1 VRKINKKWVAVIV
14 LVLIVGTTILSLDK
28 IRDYYVKSKL
38 EPQTELL
45 KASQNMAAAKSY
57 RYSLSSDFTVEG
69 RKEVISRVAG
79 EKDEG
84 NTHIKGEMV
93 NTPVDI
99 YYIDRIIY
107 NYDSF
112 SKHWLEIDSGTDKAE
127 ELFISELNPLS
138 NFRFKEINNVEK
150 SGFEFVDG
158 AECLVVKCKPTVESQ
173 LLETLWKD
181 FEYRFWIDY
190 REGFIKKASLNAVNK
205 KMPKTVLHISVGFKD
220 LNKKIEIKAPD
231 TSKKN

>member
-1 VRKINKKWVAVIV
+1 MRKINKKWIVLMV
-14 LVLIVGTTILSLDK
+14 LVLVAATTILSLDK
-28 IRDYYVKSKL
+28 IRDYYIKSKL
-38 EPQTELL
+38 EPRTELL
-45 KASQNMAAAKSY
+45 RASQNMATVNSY
-57 RYSLSSDFTVEG
+57 RYSLDSSFAVEG
-69 RKEVISRVAG
+69 RKEVISRVEG
-79 EKDEG
+79 EKEHQ

-127 ELFISELNPLS
+127 ELFISELNPLA
-138 NFRFKEINNVEK
+138 NFRFKEIKNVEK

-158 AECLVVKCKPTVESQ
+158 AECLVVKCRPTVKSQ
-173 LLETLWKD
+173 LLETLWKN
-181 FEYRFWIDY
+181 FEYRFWVDY
-190 REGFIKKASLNAVNK
+190 RQGLIRKAGLTAANK
-205 KMPKTVLHISVGFKD
+205 KMPGTILNISVIFKD
-220 LNKKIEIKAPD
+220 INNRIEIKAPD